1 MINFIGKLENLTMLS
16 LRENRLAE
24 LPLEIGNLS
33 SLHVMDVSGRW
44 LLLVTYKQGGVIGD
58 IRVIRNILIF
68 G

>member
-44 LLLVTYKQGGVIGD
+44 LLLVTYKQEEVIGD